1 MRKNIIFEDGRITLG
16 GQVVPGIL
24 QDLRVACRVRFDEH
38 KSDNLS
44 GKSKIPT
51 GYEDADISATVI
63 LLTDDESDCY
73 EKAAELAGLF
83 KDTDPKVNP
92 QVFTVVNKHIQA
104 RGVKQ
109 VVFTSL
115 DTTENSRLDDI
126 RATLKFV
133 EHLPPIVRP
142 EKAEAKTPTP
152 DEVAKSNEAK
162 QGADP
167 KPDDSLAISG
177 E

>member
-1 MRKNIIFEDGRITLG
+1 MRRNIVFEDGRITLG
-16 GQVVPGIL
+16 GAEVPGIL

-51 GYEDADISATVI
+51 GYEDADISVTVA
-63 LLTDDESDCY
+63 LLTDDNSDCY

-83 KDTDPKVNP
+83 KDTDGKLNP
-92 QVFTVVNKHIQA
+92 QIFTVVNKHIQA

-109 VVFTSL
+109 VVFSSL
-115 DTTENSRLDDI
+115 DTTESSRNDEI

-133 EHLPPIVRP
+133 EHMPPIVRP
-142 EKAEAKTPTP
+142 EKAEAKTPSA
-152 DEVAKSNEAK
+152 DEVAKSNAAK
-162 QGADP
+162 TAP
-167 KPDDSLAISG
+167 KPEDSLLING
-177 E
+177 G